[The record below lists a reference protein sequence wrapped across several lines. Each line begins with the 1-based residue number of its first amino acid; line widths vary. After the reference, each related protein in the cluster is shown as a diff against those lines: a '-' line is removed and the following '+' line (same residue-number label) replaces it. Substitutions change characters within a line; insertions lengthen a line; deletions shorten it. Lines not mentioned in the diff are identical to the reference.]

1 MPFNFVA
8 AVTVLSDL
16 GAHISIFCT
25 CMDDTHVAHTVHLSF
40 QISGSVCVCV
50 CVYVCVEK
58 DTGLG
63 HTVIL
68 LLIFVGIP
76 TLFPQ

>member
-1 MPFNFVA
+1 MPFTFVA
-8 AVTVLSDL
+8 AVTILSDL

-25 CMDDTHVAHTVHLSF
+25 CMDDTQVAHTVHLSF
-40 QISGSVCVCV
+40 QISGSVYVC
-50 CVYVCVEK
+50 VCVEK